1 MEVVDILGPR
11 GAIAAKLADYEV
23 RPPQLEMA
31 QAVAE
36 AIDQNHHLMVE
47 AGTGVGKSF
56 AYLIPAILFATSK
69 PDRRVVVS
77 THTIN
82 LQEQLVNKDLPFL
95 QTVLP
100 EFRAV
105 LVKGRSNYVSLR
117 RLRVAQQRAGSLF
130 TTDANLQ
137 QLQLIGR
144 WSRKTV
150 DGSRSDLDFA
160 PSAAV
165 WDAVESD
172 TTNCLGRKCSD
183 YASCFFFK
191 ARRSVFSAQVLI
203 VNHALF
209 FSDLA
214 LRRSGASLLPDYKVA
229 ILDEAHTVEDV
240 AADYM
245 GIQVGQGAVEHLLN
259 RILSPT
265 QSRGLLAFHGTRDSL
280 SQLAKTRHA
289 ADNLFRSVT
298 DWMAR
303 QPQRDA
309 ARRATSLRVTRPGIV
324 PNPLSEELRKLASS
338 INAIAEKV
346 TLDEEKIEFES
357 AMTRCLVLADEIDK
371 WLDQALAE
379 QVYWLEISGV
389 RQNRVTLAS
398 APIEVGPAL
407 RETLYTQIP
416 SVILTSATL
425 SCGGRDGFAH
435 AQSRLG
441 LDGAVASSLGSPFD
455 YRRQAELH
463 LFRTLPDPSALPAKY
478 EEAVLRLI
486 PDYVAR
492 TDGHAFVLFT
502 SYSFLQ
508 RAAEKLRPELE
519 RRGLTLLCQGEGL
532 APAKLLEQFRS
543 ATKPVLFGV
552 DSFWQGVDVKGDTL
566 RNVLITKLPF
576 AVPDRPII
584 EARLE
589 AIQRRGGQP
598 FLDYQVPQAV
608 IKLKQGFGRLIRTQN
623 DRGTV
628 VLFDP
633 RVLTK
638 GYGRTFLA
646 ALPDCRRFVDGVEE

>member
-1 MEVVDILGPR
+1 
-11 GAIAAKLADYEV
+11 
-23 RPPQLEMA
+23 
-31 QAVAE
+31 
-36 AIDQNHHLMVE
+36 
-47 AGTGVGKSF
+47 
-56 AYLIPAILFATSK
+56 
-69 PDRRVVVS
+69 
-77 THTIN
+77 
-82 LQEQLVNKDLPFL
+82 
-95 QTVLP
+95 
-100 EFRAV
+100 
-105 LVKGRSNYVSLR
+105 
-117 RLRVAQQRAGSLF
+117 
-130 TTDANLQ
+130 
-137 QLQLIGR
+137 
-144 WSRKTV
+144 
-150 DGSRSDLDFA
+150 
-160 PSAAV
+160 
-165 WDAVESD
+165 
-172 TTNCLGRKCSD
+172 
-183 YASCFFFK
+183 
-191 ARRSVFSAQVLI
+191 
-203 VNHALF
+203 
-209 FSDLA
+209 
-214 LRRSGASLLPDYKVA
+214 
-229 ILDEAHTVEDV
+229 
-240 AADYM
+240 
-245 GIQVGQGAVEHLLN
+245 
-259 RILSPT
+259 
-265 QSRGLLAFHGTRDSL
+265 
-280 SQLAKTRHA
+280 
-289 ADNLFRSVT
+289 
-298 DWMAR
+298 
-303 QPQRDA
+303 
-309 ARRATSLRVTRPGIV
+309 LRVTRPGIV